1 MVSAQWSKKGPN
13 HYAFPFLWETL
24 ISVFWGRR
32 YLDAALLSSSN
43 VEECL
48 LTLFLFLYGA
58 FTPAVALG
66 CPVRAWVWLVLA
78 IQWRRF
84 SHLLAVLL
92 VDSTTD
98 THPGTQLLA
107 QACGQVVLLQSS
119 NTTTP
124 NCLFGSQS
132 LSLPKQLLHGI
143 TVMQYP
149 SWGPSLNYS
158 NQMTSSNFASL
169 CSLCQASTLTYAGF
183 ERDKVVLRGGK
194 LPCLRGLSMMYN
206 LSTVFGRM
214 LWWSA
219 HVHVGKGRKGTAA
232 FPLALHT
239 YMLYTLCSCTSKY
252 KMANKICWCTA

>member
-13 HYAFPFLWETL
+13 HYAFFFLWETL

-48 LTLFLFLYGA
+48 LTLF
-58 FTPAVALG
+58 
-66 CPVRAWVWLVLA
+66 
-78 IQWRRF
+78 IIE
-84 SHLLAVLL
+84 
-92 VDSTTD
+92 D

-124 NCLFGSQS
+124 NCLFSSQS
-132 LSLPKQLLHGI
+132 LPLPEQLLHGI
-143 TVMQYP
+143 SVTQYP

-158 NQMTSSNFASL
+158 YQMTSSNFASL
-169 CSLCQASTLTYAGF
+169 CCLCQASTLTYAGF

-194 LPCLRGLSMMYN
+194 LPCLRGLSVMYN

-232 FPLALHT
+232 FPPAIHT
-239 YMLYTLCSCTSKY
+239 YVLYTLCSCTSKY